1 MHLIV
6 YGDFN
11 CPYSYLASQRVDA
24 VVRAGRAEVEWR
36 AVEHDQ
42 RLAVTGTPS
51 SLDPDRWQ
59 RELAEVATLAG
70 PDEHAPDTAPA
81 LISNTG
87 AAVAACAEAV
97 TDDVQDELRRNLF
110 AEIWVRRRHVSSP
123 SEVRQLVRVLMYPD
137 GTRGGY
143 LACPD
148 LPARIHHRAAVGTLP
163 RLSGC
168 TISTAGGALTTE
180 GHERIGQWRNEWL
193 SGSAGVV
200 PALSHPDGML
210 AGVPALAYLA
220 DLATGAPPANGSRAA
235 GPPPAGRQASGTS
248 ANGLRAAV
256 AH

>member
-11 CPYSYLASQRVDA
+11 CPCSYLASQRVDE
-24 VVRAGRAEVEWR
+24 VVRAGHAEVEWR
-36 AVEHDQ
+36 AVEHDR

-51 SLDPDRWQ
+51 SLDPDHWQ
-59 RELAEVATLAG
+59 RELAEVATLAEE
-70 PDEHAPDTAPA
+70 DEHAPGTAPA

-97 TDDVQDELRRNLF
+97 ADGVQDELRRSLF

-123 SEVRQLVRVLMYPD
+123 SEIRQLIRALMYPAA
-137 GTRGGY
+137 TRNGH
-143 LACPD
+143 LTCPD
-148 LPARIHHRAAVGTLP
+148 LPARVHHRVAVGTLP

-168 TISTAGGALTTE
+168 TISPAGGALTTE

-220 DLATGAPPANGSRAA
+220 DLAAGAPPGA
-235 GPPPAGRQASGTS
+235 GPR
-248 ANGLRAAV
+248 AV
-256 AH
+256 AALSLFVG